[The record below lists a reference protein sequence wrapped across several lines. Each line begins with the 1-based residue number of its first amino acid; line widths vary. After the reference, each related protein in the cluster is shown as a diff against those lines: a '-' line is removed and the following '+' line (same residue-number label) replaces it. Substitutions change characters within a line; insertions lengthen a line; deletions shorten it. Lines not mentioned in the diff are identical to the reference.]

1 MMAGSWKTG
10 WYETGSRLGV
20 GEFDIVSTH
29 TLPSGGLGSSGVA
42 PGYKTS
48 INNNSSSKLL
58 GVWAVDFKFSQVIN
72 T

>member
-1 MMAGSWKTG
+1 MMEGSWKTG

-20 GEFDIVSTH
+20 GEFDIISTH

-42 PGYKTS
+42 PGYKTR
-48 INNNSSSKLL
+48 ITNNSSKLL